1 MSIKEQFAVYK
12 QQIKWFWRIFF
23 IGAGV
28 VMLFIILLSLGV
40 FGKLPSFEELE
51 NPRSNLST
59 QIISSDGE
67 LLGRFYRENRTNA
80 TFKEFYHS
88 LQPRLHHQTYCSC
101 GTFE

>member
-1 MSIKEQFAVYK
+1 
-12 QQIKWFWRIFF
+12 
-23 IGAGV
+23 
-28 VMLFIILLSLGV
+28 MLFIILLSLGV

-80 TFKEFYHS
+80 T
-88 LQPRLHHQTYCSC
+88 
-101 GTFE
+101 

>member
-51 NPRSNLST
+51 NPHSNLST

-80 TFKEFYHS
+80 TFKELPTHLKCDAGYF
-88 LQPRLHHQTYCSC
+88 
-101 GTFE
+101 